1 MIVNQQFTGRFVN
14 RDRERGYLNNRYE
27 SGEPEFIII
36 YGRRRIGKTR
46 LITEF
51 LHGKAGIY
59 FLPAEYSE
67 SENILMLQ
75 RQMGDLLGEDSFMK
89 MRIGGFEELFD
100 EFFRWYRGEERIVF
114 AIDEFPYLI
123 KLNRGIPSFFQ
134 RIWDL
139 NLSKRNAMLILSGS
153 SIGMMET
160 EVLGYKSPLYGRRS
174 GQWRLD
180 KLNFEHLAD
189 FFPKY
194 TTDELIRVYGC
205 MDSIPEYILKF
216 SPDLDFRENLRT
228 NFLSKGSFLYEEA
241 DILLREEFREPRNYM
256 FILKT
261 IAEGSRKLSEIAN
274 ATGIDKG
281 ALSRYL
287 HNLRRVGIVDSELP
301 ATVAGKSKRSLYK
314 IKDNYFKFYFRF
326 VLPNKTNIEAE
337 IDITPKI
344 EKEYDQYLGFIFEE
358 LVRDLIRRRRLDI
371 GFLPDDCGAWWY
383 RGDEIDI
390 VATGADT
397 DGARQ
402 LFIGEVKWSNLS
414 RHDVMRI
421 LDALHRKSDLIRWHN
436 DSRHEY
442 YGIIAKRIEDKEAL
456 RSGGVYAFDLEDILK
471 P

>member
-1 MIVNQQFTGRFVN
+1 
-14 RDRERGYLNNRYE
+14 
-27 SGEPEFIII
+27 
-36 YGRRRIGKTR
+36 
-46 LITEF
+46 
-51 LHGKAGIY
+51 
-59 FLPAEYSE
+59 
-67 SENILMLQ
+67 
-75 RQMGDLLGEDSFMK
+75 
-89 MRIGGFEELFD
+89 
-100 EFFRWYRGEERIVF
+100 
-114 AIDEFPYLI
+114 
-123 KLNRGIPSFFQ
+123 
-134 RIWDL
+134 
-139 NLSKRNAMLILSGS
+139 
-153 SIGMMET
+153 
-160 EVLGYKSPLYGRRS
+160 
-174 GQWRLD
+174 
-180 KLNFEHLAD
+180 
-189 FFPKY
+189 
-194 TTDELIRVYGC
+194 
-205 MDSIPEYILKF
+205 MDCIPEYILKF
-216 SPDLDFRENLRT
+216 SPDLDFWENLHT

-326 VLPNKTNIEAE
+326 VLPNKNNIEAE

-344 EKEYDQYLGFIFEE
+344 EKEYNQYLGFIFEE

-414 RHDVMRI
+414 RHDVTRI
-421 LDALHRKSDLIRWHN
+421 LDALHRKSDLVRWHN
-436 DSRHEY
+436 DARREY
-442 YGIIAKRIEDKEAL
+442 YGIIAKRIEDKETL
-456 RSGGVYAFDLEDILK
+456 RSGGVYAFDLGDILK
-471 P
+471 H

>member
-1 MIVNQQFTGRFVN
+1 MIVNQQFIGRFIN
-14 RDRERGYLNNRYE
+14 RDQELEYLNSRYE
-27 SGEPEFIII
+27 SGKPEFIII

-51 LHGKAGIY
+51 LRGKKGIY
-59 FLPAEYSE
+59 FLPVEYSE
-67 SENILMLQ
+67 SENIWLMQ
-75 RQMGDLLGEDSFMK
+75 RQMGALLGEDSFMK
-89 MRIGGFEELFD
+89 MRISGFEELFN
-100 EFFRWYRGEERIVF
+100 EFFKWHRGGERVVF
-114 AIDEFPYLI
+114 VIDEFPYLI

-139 NLSKRNAMLILSGS
+139 NLSRQNVMLILCGS

-160 EVLGYKSPLYGRRS
+160 EVLGYRSPLYGRRS

-194 TTDELIRVYGC
+194 ATDELILVYGC
-205 MDSIPEYILKF
+205 MDSIPEYLLKF
-216 SPDLDFRENLRT
+216 SPDLDFWENLRM

-274 ATGIDKG
+274 TTGIDKG

-326 VLPNKTNIEAE
+326 VLPNKNNIEAE
-337 IDITPKI
+337 IDITSKI

-358 LVRDLIRRRRLDI
+358 LIRDLIRRRRIDI

-390 VATGADT
+390 VATGVGAD
-397 DGARQ
+397 DVRQ
-402 LFIGEVKWSNLS
+402 IFIGEVKWSDLL
-414 RHDVMRI
+414 RRDVARI
-421 LDALHRKSDLIRWHN
+421 LDDLHRKSDLVRWHN
-436 DSRHEY
+436 DARCEH
-442 YGIIAKRIEDKEAL
+442 YGIIAERIEGKEAL
-456 RSGGVYAFDLEDILK
+456 RRDGVYAFDLGDILK